1 MRGFCI
7 ASVRH
12 QRPADVLGA
21 ALVEVLAVDTPTK
34 KTPRAR
40 CRLPILALGVAS
52 ASTIARI
59 VPLEPGDSLA
69 RYAILLG
76 ILRADEGHAAQALS

>member
-1 MRGFCI
+1 
-7 ASVRH
+7 
-12 QRPADVLGA
+12 
-21 ALVEVLAVDTPTK
+21 
-34 KTPRAR
+34 
-40 CRLPILALGVAS
+40 VAS

-59 VPLEPGDSLA
+59 VPLEPGDNLA